1 VDGGDGTVARL
12 LRVHGRVQ
20 GVYFRAATRQ
30 TAHRFGVTGWV
41 RNSEDGSVEA
51 WLEGEADAVDAVETW
66 MLAGG
71 PPSAEVVDA
80 DARSVDPEGHTRFEV
95 RR

>member
-1 VDGGDGTVARL
+1 VDDGTVARH

-30 TAHRFGVTGWV
+30 IAHRFGVSGWV
-41 RNSEDGSVEA
+41 RNGEDGSVEV
-51 WLEGEADAVDAVETW
+51 WLEGAAEDVDAVETW
-66 MLAGG
+66 VLAGG

-80 DARSVDPEGHTRFEV
+80 DARWVEPEGHTRFEV

>member
-1 VDGGDGTVARL
+1 VDDGTVARH
-12 LRVHGRVQ
+12 LRVHGHVQ

-30 TAHRFGVTGWV
+30 TAHRFGVSGWV
-41 RNSEDGSVEA
+41 RNVADGSVEV
-51 WLEGEADAVDAVETW
+51 WLEGAADDVDAVETW
-66 MLAGG
+66 VLSGG

-80 DARSVDPEGHTRFEV
+80 DVRWVEPEGHTRFEV